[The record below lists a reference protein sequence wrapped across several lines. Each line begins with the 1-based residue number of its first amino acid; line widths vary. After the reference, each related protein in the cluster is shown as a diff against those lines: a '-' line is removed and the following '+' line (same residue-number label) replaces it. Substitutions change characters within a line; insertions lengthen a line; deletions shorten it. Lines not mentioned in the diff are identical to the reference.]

1 MCSAGRVLETSKE
14 LLVNEEMM
22 LLMVTPTGIVDG
34 GGSVSSGVFMRMTC
48 VANDGRPSYGY
59 GSSSTDEESLTKP

>member
-1 MCSAGRVLETSKE
+1 MLGTSKE
-14 LLVNEEMM
+14 LLVNEEIM
-22 LLMVTPTGIVDG
+22 LLMVTATGIVDG

-48 VANDGRPSYGY
+48 VANDGRPSTSYGY